1 MVVVAVV
8 VAVVARLD
16 LTMIV
21 DEGVTGVAAAAEAT
35 TALMTM
41 PCAVSGTR
49 AVMAPFVRFDLFP
62 EVDQVMPYEG
72 GGREKDG
79 KTKQRERGERTSG
92 CTWESIGSASIVFSS
107 FILCLLM
114 ALNPLES
121 WILSKSI
128 CHDIKWW
135 PGVWPVEGL
144 DIGLGEQAV
153 YYSLGDFL

>member
-1 MVVVAVV
+1 MVVVVVVDV

-49 AVMAPFVRFDLFP
+49 AVMAPFFRFDPFP
-62 EVDQVMPYEG
+62 EVDQVMLYEG

-79 KTKQRERGERTSG
+79 RTKQRERGERTSG
-92 CTWESIGSASIVFSS
+92 CTWESIGSASIVFFFFYS
-107 FILCLLM
+107 LPV
-114 ALNPLES
+114 NGLES
-121 WILSKSI
+121 S
-128 CHDIKWW
+128 
-135 PGVWPVEGL
+135 
-144 DIGLGEQAV
+144 
-153 YYSLGDFL
+153 